1 MNKFNFKKISKVW
14 IAVGVIAIIAIAAIV
29 FSGDK
34 DTEQISFTQET
45 VSKQTIQNSV
55 TATGTIEP
63 VTSVTV
69 GTQVSGII
77 DKIYVDYNSVV
88 KKGQVIAE
96 LDKSNLISQLNSAK
110 AAENQSRANLESAR
124 SDLSYQMANF
134 RRYQTLYHKGLVS
147 ADDFESARLSYQKA
161 RETVAADE
169 DLLASSAEEVK
180 RAQTNL
186 GYATITSPID
196 GVVLS
201 KSVEEGQTVAASYS
215 TPELFT
221 IAQDLTNMQV
231 VADVD
236 EADIGDVK
244 VGERVTFTVDAYPD
258 DTFEGTV
265 KQVRQEAT
273 TTNNVVTYEVVI
285 SAPNADLKLKPGLT
299 ANVTI
304 YTSEKPNVLCVST
317 KALRFTPTKETVGK
331 DKKIVDCK
339 GKNKVWTLSGNTLTA
354 HAVNIGTSDGIH
366 TQILSGIKPGTRI
379 ITAIAVKTD
388 DDDSDDDNSSQ
399 SGLFGPP
406 GKKKSGSG
414 SNNSSSSK

>member
-1 MNKFNFKKISKVW
+1 MNKKKTLVIV
-14 IAVGVIAIIAIAAIV
+14 AVAAIAALAV
-29 FSGDK
+29 WLLSGGK
-34 DTEQISFTQET
+34 KEEKITFDTAAVAPANIM
-45 VSKQTIQNSV
+45 NSI

-69 GTQVSGII
+69 GTQVSGIVS
-77 DKIYVDYNSVV
+77 KLFVDYNSVV

-96 LDKSNLISQLNSAK
+96 LDKTNLMSQLNTAK
-110 AAENQSRANLESAR
+110 TQLATAQSQLN
-124 SDLSYQMANF
+124 
-134 RRYQTLYHKGLVS
+134 YQTANYKRYKTLFEKGLVA
-147 ADDFESARLSYQKA
+147 ADDFDNAKLSYTQAK
-161 RETVAADE
+161 EQVV
-169 DLLASSAEEVK
+169 SAKEEVQ

-201 KSVEEGQTVAASYS
+201 KSVEEGQTVAASFS

-244 VGERVTFTVDAYPD
+244 EGERVTFTVDAYPD
-258 DTFEGTV
+258 DTFEGEV

-304 YTSEKPNVLCVST
+304 YTAERKGVLSVPS
-317 KALRFTPTKETVGK
+317 KALRFTPQKETVGK
-331 DKKIVDCK
+331 MKIVDVANA
-339 GKNKVWTLSGNTLTA
+339 KNKVWTIEGNSIVA
-354 HAVNIGTSDGIH
+354 HKVNIGMTDG
-366 TQILSGIKPGTRI
+366 TNKQIVGGIAEGTKVVTGLNVMGGEEEKPMEAQGE
-379 ITAIAVKTD
+379 
-388 DDDSDDDNSSQ
+388 SSP
-399 SGLFGPP
+399 FAPGPP
-406 GKKKSGSG
+406 GKNKK
-414 SNNSSSSK
+414 K

>member
-1 MNKFNFKKISKVW
+1 MNKKK
-14 IAVGVIAIIAIAAIV
+14 ALVIAAVAAIAALAV
-29 FSGDK
+29 WLLSGGK
-34 DTEQISFTQET
+34 KEEKITFDTAAVAPANIM
-45 VSKQTIQNSV
+45 NSI

-69 GTQVSGII
+69 GTQVSGIVS
-77 DKIYVDYNSVV
+77 KLFVDYNSVV

-96 LDKSNLISQLNSAK
+96 LDKTNLMSQLNTAK
-110 AAENQSRANLESAR
+110 TQLATAQSQLN
-124 SDLSYQMANF
+124 
-134 RRYQTLYHKGLVS
+134 YQTANYKRYKTLFEKGLVA
-147 ADDFESARLSYQKA
+147 ADDFDNAKLSYTQAK
-161 RETVAADE
+161 EQVV
-169 DLLASSAEEVK
+169 SAKEEVQ

-201 KSVEEGQTVAASYS
+201 KSVEEGQTVAASFS

-244 VGERVTFTVDAYPD
+244 EGERVTFTVDAYPD
-258 DTFEGTV
+258 DTFEGEV

-304 YTSEKPNVLCVST
+304 YTAERKGVLSVPS
-317 KALRFTPTKETVGK
+317 KALRFTPQKETVGK
-331 DKKIVDCK
+331 MKIVDAANA
-339 GKNKVWTLSGNTLTA
+339 KNKVWTIEGNSIVA
-354 HAVNIGTSDGIH
+354 HKVNIGMTDGTN
-366 TQILSGIKPGTRI
+366 TQIVGGIAEGTKVV
-379 ITAIAVKTD
+379 T
-388 DDDSDDDNSSQ
+388 
-399 SGLFGPP
+399 GLNVTGGKKDMPMEAQGEKSPFAPGPP
-406 GKKKSGSG
+406 GKNKRK
-414 SNNSSSSK
+414 

>member
-1 MNKFNFKKISKVW
+1 MNKKRTLVIV
-14 IAVGVIAIIAIAAIV
+14 AVAAIATLAV
-29 FSGDK
+29 WLLSGGK
-34 DTEQISFTQET
+34 KEETITFDTAAVAPANIM
-45 VSKQTIQNSV
+45 NSI

-69 GTQVSGII
+69 GTQVSGIVS
-77 DKIYVDYNSVV
+77 KLFVDYNSVV

-96 LDKSNLISQLNSAK
+96 LDKTNLMSQLNTAK
-110 AAENQSRANLESAR
+110 TQLATAQSQFN
-124 SDLSYQMANF
+124 
-134 RRYQTLYHKGLVS
+134 YQTANYKRYKTLFEKGLVA
-147 ADDFESARLSYQKA
+147 ADDFDNAKLSYTQAK
-161 RETVAADE
+161 EQVA
-169 DLLASSAEEVK
+169 SAKEEVQ

-201 KSVEEGQTVAASYS
+201 KSVEEGQTVAASFS

-244 VGERVTFTVDAYPD
+244 EGERVTFTVDAYPD
-258 DTFEGTV
+258 DTFEGKV

-304 YTSEKPNVLCVST
+304 YTAERKGVLSVPS
-317 KALRFTPTKETVGK
+317 KALRFTPQKETVGK
-331 DKKIVDCK
+331 MKIVDAANA
-339 GKNKVWTLSGNTLTA
+339 KNKVWTIEGNSIVA
-354 HAVNIGTSDGIH
+354 HKVNIGMTDGTN
-366 TQILSGIKPGTRI
+366 TQIVGGIAEGTKV
-379 ITAIAVKTD
+379 IT
-388 DDDSDDDNSSQ
+388 
-399 SGLFGPP
+399 GLNVMGGEEKMPMEAQGEKSPFAPGPP
-406 GKKKSGSG
+406 GKNKRK
-414 SNNSSSSK
+414 

>member
-1 MNKFNFKKISKVW
+1 MNKKK
-14 IAVGVIAIIAIAAIV
+14 ALVIAAVAAIAALAV
-29 FSGDK
+29 WLLSGGK
-34 DTEQISFTQET
+34 KEEKITFDTAAVAPANIM
-45 VSKQTIQNSV
+45 NSI

-69 GTQVSGII
+69 GTQVSGIVN
-77 DKIYVDYNSVV
+77 KLFVDYNSVV

-96 LDKSNLISQLNSAK
+96 LDKTNLMSQLNTAK
-110 AAENQSRANLESAR
+110 TQLATAQSQLN
-124 SDLSYQMANF
+124 
-134 RRYQTLYHKGLVS
+134 YQTANYNRYKTLFEKGLVA
-147 ADDFESARLSYQKA
+147 ADDFDNAKLSYTQAK
-161 RETVAADE
+161 EQVA
-169 DLLASSAEEVK
+169 SAKEEVQ

-201 KSVEEGQTVAASYS
+201 KSVEEGQTVAASFS

-244 VGERVTFTVDAYPD
+244 EGERVTFTVDAYPD
-258 DTFEGTV
+258 DTFEGEV

-304 YTSEKPNVLCVST
+304 YTAERKGVLSVPS
-317 KALRFTPTKETVGK
+317 KALRFTPQKETVGK
-331 DKKIVDCK
+331 MKIVDVANA
-339 GKNKVWTLSGNTLTA
+339 KNKVWTIEGNSIVA
-354 HAVNIGTSDGIH
+354 HKVNIGMTDGTN
-366 TQILSGIKPGTRI
+366 TQIVGGIAEGTKV
-379 ITAIAVKTD
+379 IT
-388 DDDSDDDNSSQ
+388 
-399 SGLFGPP
+399 GLNVMGGEEKMPMEAQGEKSPFAPGPP
-406 GKKKSGSG
+406 GKNKRK
-414 SNNSSSSK
+414 

>member
-1 MNKFNFKKISKVW
+1 MKKLSKVW
-14 IAVGVIAIIAIAAIV
+14 VVVAIVAIIAVAVWA
-29 FSGDK
+29 FSGGK
-34 DTEQISFTQET
+34 KEQQISFDTAP
-45 VSKQTIQNSV
+45 VASANIQNSI

-69 GTQVSGII
+69 GTQVSGIVS
-77 DKIYVDYNSVV
+77 KLYVDYNSVV

-96 LDKSNLISQLNSAK
+96 LDKTNLLSQLATAKTQLATAQSQLNY
-110 AAENQSRANLESAR
+110 QTAN
-124 SDLSYQMANF
+124 YK
-134 RRYQTLYHKGLVS
+134 RYQTLFHKGLVA
-147 ADDFESARLSYQKA
+147 ADDYDNAKLSYRQA
-161 RETVAADE
+161 VEQVA
-169 DLLASSAEEVK
+169 SAKEEVQ

-201 KSVEEGQTVAASYS
+201 KSVEEGQTVAASFS

-244 VGERVTFTVDAYPD
+244 EGERVSFTVDAYPD

-265 KQVRQEAT
+265 KQVRLEAT

-304 YTSEKPNVLCVST
+304 YTAERKGVLAVPS

-331 DKKIVDCK
+331 MKIVDVQ
-339 GKNKVWTLSGNTLTA
+339 GAKNKVWIIEGNSIVA
-354 HAVNIGTSDGIH
+354 HKVNIGMADGTN
-366 TQILSGIKPGTRI
+366 TQIIGGVQAGIKVVTGLSVIGGEEPHAEAAGGE
-379 ITAIAVKTD
+379 
-388 DDDSDDDNSSQ
+388 SSP
-399 SGLFGPP
+399 FAPGPP
-406 GKKKSGSG
+406 GKNKK
-414 SNNSSSSK
+414 K

>member
-1 MNKFNFKKISKVW
+1 MNKKKTLVIV
-14 IAVGVIAIIAIAAIV
+14 AVAAIAALAV
-29 FSGDK
+29 WLLSGGK
-34 DTEQISFTQET
+34 KEEKITFDTAAVAPANIM
-45 VSKQTIQNSV
+45 NSI

-69 GTQVSGII
+69 GTQVSGIVS
-77 DKIYVDYNSVV
+77 KLFVDYNSVV

-96 LDKSNLISQLNSAK
+96 LDKTNLMSQLNTAK
-110 AAENQSRANLESAR
+110 TQLATAQSQLN
-124 SDLSYQMANF
+124 
-134 RRYQTLYHKGLVS
+134 YQTANYKRYKTLFEKGLVA
-147 ADDFESARLSYQKA
+147 ADDFDNAKLSYTQAK
-161 RETVAADE
+161 EQVV
-169 DLLASSAEEVK
+169 SAKEEVQ

-201 KSVEEGQTVAASYS
+201 KSVEEGQTVAASFS

-244 VGERVTFTVDAYPD
+244 EGERVTFTVDAYPD
-258 DTFEGTV
+258 DTFEGEV

-304 YTSEKPNVLCVST
+304 YTAERKGVLSVPS
-317 KALRFTPTKETVGK
+317 KALRFTPQKETVGK
-331 DKKIVDCK
+331 MKIVDVANA
-339 GKNKVWTLSGNTLTA
+339 KNKVWTIEGNSIVA
-354 HAVNIGTSDGIH
+354 HKVNIGMTDGTN
-366 TQILSGIKPGTRI
+366 TQIVGGIAEGTKVVTGLKVMGGEEEKPMEAQGE
-379 ITAIAVKTD
+379 
-388 DDDSDDDNSSQ
+388 SSP
-399 SGLFGPP
+399 FAPGPP
-406 GKKKSGSG
+406 GKNKK
-414 SNNSSSSK
+414 K

>member
-1 MNKFNFKKISKVW
+1 MNKKKTLVIV
-14 IAVGVIAIIAIAAIV
+14 AVAAIAALAV
-29 FSGDK
+29 WLLSGGK
-34 DTEQISFTQET
+34 KEEKITFDTAAVAPANIM
-45 VSKQTIQNSV
+45 NSI

-69 GTQVSGII
+69 GTQVSGIVS
-77 DKIYVDYNSVV
+77 KLFVDYNSVV

-96 LDKSNLISQLNSAK
+96 LDKTNLMSQLNTAK
-110 AAENQSRANLESAR
+110 TQLATAQSQLN
-124 SDLSYQMANF
+124 
-134 RRYQTLYHKGLVS
+134 YQTANYKRYKTLFEKGLVA
-147 ADDFESARLSYQKA
+147 ADDFDNAKLSYTQAK
-161 RETVAADE
+161 EQVA
-169 DLLASSAEEVK
+169 SAKEEVQ

-201 KSVEEGQTVAASYS
+201 KSVEEGQTVAASFS

-244 VGERVTFTVDAYPD
+244 EGERVTFTVDAYPD
-258 DTFEGTV
+258 DTFEGEV

-304 YTSEKPNVLCVST
+304 YTAERKGVLSVPS
-317 KALRFTPTKETVGK
+317 KALRFTPQKETVGK
-331 DKKIVDCK
+331 MKIVDVANA
-339 GKNKVWTLSGNTLTA
+339 KNKVWTIEGNSIVA
-354 HAVNIGTSDGIH
+354 HKVNIGMTDGTN
-366 TQILSGIKPGTRI
+366 TQIVGGIAEGTKVVTGLNVMGDEEEKPIEAQGE
-379 ITAIAVKTD
+379 
-388 DDDSDDDNSSQ
+388 SSP
-399 SGLFGPP
+399 FAPGPP
-406 GKKKSGSG
+406 GKNKK
-414 SNNSSSSK
+414 K

>member
-1 MNKFNFKKISKVW
+1 MNKKK
-14 IAVGVIAIIAIAAIV
+14 ALVIAAVAAIAALAV
-29 FSGDK
+29 WLLSGGK
-34 DTEQISFTQET
+34 KEEKITFDTAAVAPANIM
-45 VSKQTIQNSV
+45 NSI

-69 GTQVSGII
+69 GTQVSGIVS
-77 DKIYVDYNSVV
+77 KLFVDYNSVV

-96 LDKSNLISQLNSAK
+96 LDKTNLMSQLNTAK
-110 AAENQSRANLESAR
+110 TQLATAQSQLN
-124 SDLSYQMANF
+124 
-134 RRYQTLYHKGLVS
+134 YQTANYKRYKTLFEKGLVA
-147 ADDFESARLSYQKA
+147 ADDFDNAKLSYTQAK
-161 RETVAADE
+161 EQVA
-169 DLLASSAEEVK
+169 SAKEEVQ

-201 KSVEEGQTVAASYS
+201 KSVEEGQTVAASFS

-244 VGERVTFTVDAYPD
+244 EGERVSFTVDAYPD
-258 DTFEGTV
+258 DTFEGEV

-304 YTSEKPNVLCVST
+304 YTAERKGVLSVPS
-317 KALRFTPTKETVGK
+317 KALRFTPQKETVGK
-331 DKKIVDCK
+331 MKIVDAANA
-339 GKNKVWTLSGNTLTA
+339 KNKVWTIEGNSIVA
-354 HAVNIGTSDGIH
+354 HKVNIGMTDGTN
-366 TQILSGIKPGTRI
+366 TQIVGGIAEGTKV
-379 ITAIAVKTD
+379 IT
-388 DDDSDDDNSSQ
+388 
-399 SGLFGPP
+399 GLNVMGDEEKMPMEAQGEKSPFAPGPP
-406 GKKKSGSG
+406 GKNKRK
-414 SNNSSSSK
+414 

>member
-1 MNKFNFKKISKVW
+1 MNKKK
-14 IAVGVIAIIAIAAIV
+14 ALVIAAVAAIATLAV
-29 FSGDK
+29 WLLSGGK
-34 DTEQISFTQET
+34 KEEKITFDTAAVAPANIM
-45 VSKQTIQNSV
+45 NSI

-69 GTQVSGII
+69 GTQVSGIVS
-77 DKIYVDYNSVV
+77 KLFVDYNSVV

-96 LDKSNLISQLNSAK
+96 LDKTNLMSQLNTAK
-110 AAENQSRANLESAR
+110 TQLATAQSQLN
-124 SDLSYQMANF
+124 
-134 RRYQTLYHKGLVS
+134 YQTANYKRYKTLFEKGLVA
-147 ADDFESARLSYQKA
+147 ADDFDNAKLSYTQAK
-161 RETVAADE
+161 EQVA
-169 DLLASSAEEVK
+169 SAKEEVQ

-201 KSVEEGQTVAASYS
+201 KSVEEGQTVAASFS

-244 VGERVTFTVDAYPD
+244 EGERVTFTVDAYPD
-258 DTFEGTV
+258 DTFEGEV

-304 YTSEKPNVLCVST
+304 YTAERKGVLSVPS
-317 KALRFTPTKETVGK
+317 KALRFTPQKETVGK
-331 DKKIVDCK
+331 MKIVDVANA
-339 GKNKVWTLSGNTLTA
+339 KNKVWTIEGNSIVA
-354 HAVNIGTSDGIH
+354 HKVNIGMTDGTN
-366 TQILSGIKPGTRI
+366 TQIVGGIAEGTKV
-379 ITAIAVKTD
+379 IT
-388 DDDSDDDNSSQ
+388 
-399 SGLFGPP
+399 GLNVMGGEEKMPMEAQGEKSPFAPGPP
-406 GKKKSGSG
+406 GKNKRK
-414 SNNSSSSK
+414 

>member
-1 MNKFNFKKISKVW
+1 MNKKK
-14 IAVGVIAIIAIAAIV
+14 ALVIAAVAAIAALAV
-29 FSGDK
+29 WLLSGGK
-34 DTEQISFTQET
+34 KEETITFDTAAVAPANIM
-45 VSKQTIQNSV
+45 NSI

-69 GTQVSGII
+69 GTQVSGIVS
-77 DKIYVDYNSVV
+77 KLFVDYNSVV

-96 LDKSNLISQLNSAK
+96 LDKTNLMSQLNTAK
-110 AAENQSRANLESAR
+110 TQLATAQSQLN
-124 SDLSYQMANF
+124 
-134 RRYQTLYHKGLVS
+134 YQTANYKRYKTLFEKGLVA
-147 ADDFESARLSYQKA
+147 ADDFDNAKLSYTQAK
-161 RETVAADE
+161 EQVA
-169 DLLASSAEEVK
+169 SAKEEVQ

-201 KSVEEGQTVAASYS
+201 KSVEEGQTVAASFS

-244 VGERVTFTVDAYPD
+244 EGERVTFTVDAYPD
-258 DTFEGTV
+258 DTFEGEV

-273 TTNNVVTYEVVI
+273 TMNNVVTYEVVI

-304 YTSEKPNVLCVST
+304 YTAERKGVLSVPS
-317 KALRFTPTKETVGK
+317 KALRFTPQKETVGK
-331 DKKIVDCK
+331 MKIVDAANA
-339 GKNKVWTLSGNTLTA
+339 KNKVWTIEGNSIVA
-354 HAVNIGTSDGIH
+354 HKVNIGMTDGTN
-366 TQILSGIKPGTRI
+366 TQIVGGIAEGTKVITGLNVMGGEEEKPIEAQGEKSPF
-379 ITAIAVKTD
+379 AP
-388 DDDSDDDNSSQ
+388 
-399 SGLFGPP
+399 GPP
-406 GKKKSGSG
+406 GKNKRK
-414 SNNSSSSK
+414 

>member
-1 MNKFNFKKISKVW
+1 MNKKKTLVIV
-14 IAVGVIAIIAIAAIV
+14 AVAAIAALAV
-29 FSGDK
+29 WLLSGGK
-34 DTEQISFTQET
+34 KEEKITFDTAAVAPANIM
-45 VSKQTIQNSV
+45 NSI

-69 GTQVSGII
+69 GTQVSGIVS
-77 DKIYVDYNSVV
+77 KLFVDYNSVV

-96 LDKSNLISQLNSAK
+96 LDKTNLMSQLNTAK
-110 AAENQSRANLESAR
+110 TQLATAQSQLN
-124 SDLSYQMANF
+124 
-134 RRYQTLYHKGLVS
+134 YQTANYKRYKTLFEKGLVA
-147 ADDFESARLSYQKA
+147 ADDFDNAKLSYTQAK
-161 RETVAADE
+161 EQVA
-169 DLLASSAEEVK
+169 SAKEEVQ

-201 KSVEEGQTVAASYS
+201 KSVEEGQTVAASFS

-244 VGERVTFTVDAYPD
+244 EGERVTFTVDAYPD
-258 DTFEGTV
+258 DTFEGEV

-285 SAPNADLKLKPGLT
+285 SAPNTDLKLKPGLT

-304 YTSEKPNVLCVST
+304 YTAERKGVLSVPS
-317 KALRFTPTKETVGK
+317 KALRFTPQKETVGK
-331 DKKIVDCK
+331 MKIVDAANA
-339 GKNKVWTLSGNTLTA
+339 KNKVWTIEGNSIVA
-354 HAVNIGTSDGIH
+354 HKVNIGMTDGTN
-366 TQILSGIKPGTRI
+366 TQIVGGIAEGTKVVTGLNVMGGEEEKPMEAQGE
-379 ITAIAVKTD
+379 
-388 DDDSDDDNSSQ
+388 SSP
-399 SGLFGPP
+399 FAPGPP
-406 GKKKSGSG
+406 GKNKK
-414 SNNSSSSK
+414 K

>member
-1 MNKFNFKKISKVW
+1 MNKKKTLVIV
-14 IAVGVIAIIAIAAIV
+14 AVAAIAALAV
-29 FSGDK
+29 WLLSGGK
-34 DTEQISFTQET
+34 KEEKITFDTAAVAPANIM
-45 VSKQTIQNSV
+45 NSI

-69 GTQVSGII
+69 GTQVSGIVS
-77 DKIYVDYNSVV
+77 KLFVDYNSVV

-96 LDKSNLISQLNSAK
+96 LDKTNLMSQLNTAK
-110 AAENQSRANLESAR
+110 TQLATAQSQLN
-124 SDLSYQMANF
+124 
-134 RRYQTLYHKGLVS
+134 YQTANYKRYKTLFEKGLVA
-147 ADDFESARLSYQKA
+147 ADDFDNAKLSYTQAK
-161 RETVAADE
+161 EQVA
-169 DLLASSAEEVK
+169 SAKEEVQ

-201 KSVEEGQTVAASYS
+201 KSVEEGQTVAASFS

-244 VGERVTFTVDAYPD
+244 EGERVTFTVDAYPD
-258 DTFEGTV
+258 DTFEGEV

-304 YTSEKPNVLCVST
+304 YTAERKGVLSVPS
-317 KALRFTPTKETVGK
+317 KALRFTPQKETVGK
-331 DKKIVDCK
+331 MKIVDVANA
-339 GKNKVWTLSGNTLTA
+339 KNKVWTIESNSIVA
-354 HAVNIGTSDGIH
+354 HKVNIGLTDGTN
-366 TQILSGIKPGTRI
+366 TQIVGGIAEGTKVVTGLNVMGGEEEKPMEAQGE
-379 ITAIAVKTD
+379 
-388 DDDSDDDNSSQ
+388 SSP
-399 SGLFGPP
+399 FAPGPP
-406 GKKKSGSG
+406 GKNKK
-414 SNNSSSSK
+414 K

>member
-1 MNKFNFKKISKVW
+1 MNKKKLL
-14 IAVGVIAIIAIAAIV
+14 VIAAIAAIATLAV
-29 FSGDK
+29 WLLSGGK
-34 DTEQISFTQET
+34 KEEKITFDTAAVAPANIM
-45 VSKQTIQNSV
+45 NSI

-69 GTQVSGII
+69 GTQVSGIVS
-77 DKIYVDYNSVV
+77 KLFVDYNSVV

-96 LDKSNLISQLNSAK
+96 LDKTNLMSQLNTAK
-110 AAENQSRANLESAR
+110 TQLATAQSQLN
-124 SDLSYQMANF
+124 
-134 RRYQTLYHKGLVS
+134 YQTANYKRYKTLFEKGLVA
-147 ADDFESARLSYQKA
+147 ADDFDNAKLSYTQAK
-161 RETVAADE
+161 EQVA
-169 DLLASSAEEVK
+169 SAKEEVQ

-201 KSVEEGQTVAASYS
+201 KSVEEGQTVAASFS

-244 VGERVTFTVDAYPD
+244 EGERVTFTVDAYPD
-258 DTFEGTV
+258 DTFEGEV
-265 KQVRQEAT
+265 NQVRQKAT

-304 YTSEKPNVLCVST
+304 YTAERKGVLSVPS
-317 KALRFTPTKETVGK
+317 KALRFTPQKETVGK
-331 DKKIVDCK
+331 MKIVDVANA
-339 GKNKVWTLSGNTLTA
+339 KNKVWTIEGNSIVA
-354 HAVNIGTSDGIH
+354 HKVNIGMTDGTN
-366 TQILSGIKPGTRI
+366 TQIVGGIAEGTKV
-379 ITAIAVKTD
+379 IT
-388 DDDSDDDNSSQ
+388 
-399 SGLFGPP
+399 GLNVMGGEEKMPMEAQGEKSPFAPGPP
-406 GKKKSGSG
+406 GKNKRK
-414 SNNSSSSK
+414 

>member
-1 MNKFNFKKISKVW
+1 MKKLSKVW
-14 IAVGVIAIIAIAAIV
+14 LVVAVVIIVAIV
-29 FSGDK
+29 AWALSGGK
-34 DTEQISFTQET
+34 KEEQITFDTAA
-45 VSKQTIQNSV
+45 VAPANIMNSI

-69 GTQVSGII
+69 GTQVSGIVS
-77 DKIYVDYNSVV
+77 KLYVDYNSVV

-96 LDKSNLISQLNSAK
+96 LDKTNLMSQLNSAK
-110 AAENQSRANLESAR
+110 TQLATAQSQLN
-124 SDLSYQMANF
+124 
-134 RRYQTLYHKGLVS
+134 YQTTNFNRYKTLYQKGLVA
-147 ADDFESARLSYQKA
+147 ADDFDNAKLSYTQAK
-161 RETVAADE
+161 EQVA
-169 DLLASSAEEVK
+169 SAKEEVQ

-196 GVVLS
+196 GIVLS
-201 KSVEEGQTVAASYS
+201 KSVEEGQTVAASFS

-231 VADVD
+231 VANVD

-244 VGERVTFTVDAYPD
+244 EGERVSFTVDAYPD

-304 YTSEKPNVLCVST
+304 YTAERKGVLSVPS
-317 KALRFTPTKETVGK
+317 KALRFTPQKETVGK
-331 DKKIVDCK
+331 MKIVDQT
-339 GKNKVWTLSGNTLTA
+339 GNAKNKIWTIEGNSIVA
-354 HAVNIGTSDGIH
+354 HKVNIGMTDGTN
-366 TQILSGIKPGTRI
+366 TQILNGISAG
-379 ITAIAVKTD
+379 VKVVTGLNVTGGEQD
-388 DDDSDDDNSSQ
+388 DAQADAGGEKSP
-399 SGLFGPP
+399 FAPGPP
-406 GKKKSGSG
+406 GKNKQK
-414 SNNSSSSK
+414 

>member
-1 MNKFNFKKISKVW
+1 MVIV
-14 IAVGVIAIIAIAAIV
+14 AVAAIAALAV
-29 FSGDK
+29 WLLSGGK
-34 DTEQISFTQET
+34 KEEKITFDTAAVAPANIM
-45 VSKQTIQNSV
+45 NSI

-69 GTQVSGII
+69 GTQVSGIVS
-77 DKIYVDYNSVV
+77 KLFVDYNSVV

-96 LDKSNLISQLNSAK
+96 LDKTNLMSQLNTAK
-110 AAENQSRANLESAR
+110 TQLATAQSQLN
-124 SDLSYQMANF
+124 
-134 RRYQTLYHKGLVS
+134 YQTANYKRYKTLFEKGLVA
-147 ADDFESARLSYQKA
+147 ADDFDNAKLSYTQAK
-161 RETVAADE
+161 EQVA
-169 DLLASSAEEVK
+169 SAKEEVQ

-201 KSVEEGQTVAASYS
+201 KSVEEGQTVAASFS

-244 VGERVTFTVDAYPD
+244 EGERVTFTVDAYPD
-258 DTFEGTV
+258 DTFEGEV

-304 YTSEKPNVLCVST
+304 YTAERKGVLSVPS
-317 KALRFTPTKETVGK
+317 KALRFTPQKETVGK
-331 DKKIVDCK
+331 MKIVDAANA
-339 GKNKVWTLSGNTLTA
+339 KNKVWIIEGNSIVA
-354 HAVNIGTSDGIH
+354 HKVNIGMTDGTN
-366 TQILSGIKPGTRI
+366 TQIVGGIAEGTKVVTGLNVMGGEEEKPMEAQGE
-379 ITAIAVKTD
+379 
-388 DDDSDDDNSSQ
+388 SSP
-399 SGLFGPP
+399 FAPGPP
-406 GKKKSGSG
+406 GKNKK
-414 SNNSSSSK
+414 K

>member
-1 MNKFNFKKISKVW
+1 MNKKKTLVIV
-14 IAVGVIAIIAIAAIV
+14 AVAAIAALAV
-29 FSGDK
+29 WLLSGGK
-34 DTEQISFTQET
+34 KEEKITFDTAAVAPANIM
-45 VSKQTIQNSV
+45 NSI

-69 GTQVSGII
+69 GTQVSGIVS
-77 DKIYVDYNSVV
+77 KLFVDYNSVV

-96 LDKSNLISQLNSAK
+96 LDKTNLMSQLNTAK
-110 AAENQSRANLESAR
+110 TQLATAQSQLN
-124 SDLSYQMANF
+124 
-134 RRYQTLYHKGLVS
+134 YQTANYKRYKTLFEKGLVA
-147 ADDFESARLSYQKA
+147 ADDFDNAKLSYTQAK
-161 RETVAADE
+161 EQVV
-169 DLLASSAEEVK
+169 SAKEEVQ

-201 KSVEEGQTVAASYS
+201 KSVEEGQTVAASFS

-244 VGERVTFTVDAYPD
+244 EGERVTFTVDAYPD
-258 DTFEGTV
+258 DTFEGEV

-273 TTNNVVTYEVVI
+273 TSNNVVTYEVVI

-304 YTSEKPNVLCVST
+304 YTAERKGVLSVPS
-317 KALRFTPTKETVGK
+317 KALRFTPQKETVGK
-331 DKKIVDCK
+331 MKIVDAANA
-339 GKNKVWTLSGNTLTA
+339 KNKVWTIEGNSIVA
-354 HAVNIGTSDGIH
+354 HKVNIGMTDGTNTQIVDGIAEG
-366 TQILSGIKPGTRI
+366 TKVVTGLNVMGGEEEKPMEAQGE
-379 ITAIAVKTD
+379 
-388 DDDSDDDNSSQ
+388 SSP
-399 SGLFGPP
+399 FAPGPP
-406 GKKKSGSG
+406 GKNKK
-414 SNNSSSSK
+414 K

>member
-1 MNKFNFKKISKVW
+1 MNKKKTLVIV
-14 IAVGVIAIIAIAAIV
+14 AVAAIAALAV
-29 FSGDK
+29 WLLSGGK
-34 DTEQISFTQET
+34 KEEKITFDTAAVAPANIMDS
-45 VSKQTIQNSV
+45 I

-69 GTQVSGII
+69 GTQVSGIVS
-77 DKIYVDYNSVV
+77 KLFVDYNSVV

-96 LDKSNLISQLNSAK
+96 LDKTNLMSQLNTAK
-110 AAENQSRANLESAR
+110 TQLATAQSQLN
-124 SDLSYQMANF
+124 
-134 RRYQTLYHKGLVS
+134 YQTANYKRYKTLFEKGLVA
-147 ADDFESARLSYQKA
+147 ADDFDNAKLSYTQAK
-161 RETVAADE
+161 EQVV
-169 DLLASSAEEVK
+169 SAKEEVQ
-180 RAQTNL
+180 RAQTSL

-201 KSVEEGQTVAASYS
+201 KSVEEGQTVAASFS

-244 VGERVTFTVDAYPD
+244 EGERVSFTVDAYPD
-258 DTFEGTV
+258 DTFEGEV

-304 YTSEKPNVLCVST
+304 YTAERKGVLSVPS
-317 KALRFTPTKETVGK
+317 KALRFTPQKETVGK
-331 DKKIVDCK
+331 MKIVDATNA
-339 GKNKVWTLSGNTLTA
+339 KNKVWTIEGNSIVA
-354 HAVNIGTSDGIH
+354 HKVNIGMTDGTN
-366 TQILSGIKPGTRI
+366 TQIVGGIAEGTKVVTGLNVMGGEEEKPMEAQGE
-379 ITAIAVKTD
+379 
-388 DDDSDDDNSSQ
+388 SSP
-399 SGLFGPP
+399 FAPGPP
-406 GKKKSGSG
+406 GKNKK
-414 SNNSSSSK
+414 K

>member
-1 MNKFNFKKISKVW
+1 MNKKK
-14 IAVGVIAIIAIAAIV
+14 ALVIAAVAAIATLAV
-29 FSGDK
+29 WLLSGGK
-34 DTEQISFTQET
+34 KEETITFDTAAVAPANIM
-45 VSKQTIQNSV
+45 NSI

-69 GTQVSGII
+69 GTQVSGIVS
-77 DKIYVDYNSVV
+77 KLFVDYNSVV

-96 LDKSNLISQLNSAK
+96 LDKTNLMSQLNTAK
-110 AAENQSRANLESAR
+110 TQLATAQSQLN
-124 SDLSYQMANF
+124 
-134 RRYQTLYHKGLVS
+134 YQTANYKRYKTLFEKGLVA
-147 ADDFESARLSYQKA
+147 ADDFDNAKLSYTQAK
-161 RETVAADE
+161 EQVV
-169 DLLASSAEEVK
+169 SAKEEVQ

-201 KSVEEGQTVAASYS
+201 KSVEEGQTVAASFS

-244 VGERVTFTVDAYPD
+244 EGERVTFTVDAYPD
-258 DTFEGTV
+258 DTFEGKV

-304 YTSEKPNVLCVST
+304 YTAERKGVLSVPS
-317 KALRFTPTKETVGK
+317 KALRFTPQKETVGK
-331 DKKIVDCK
+331 MKIVDAANA
-339 GKNKVWTLSGNTLTA
+339 KNKVWTIEGNSIVA
-354 HAVNIGTSDGIH
+354 HKVNIGMTDGTN
-366 TQILSGIKPGTRI
+366 TQIVGGIAEGTKV
-379 ITAIAVKTD
+379 IT
-388 DDDSDDDNSSQ
+388 
-399 SGLFGPP
+399 GLNVMGGEEKMPMEAQGEKSPFAPGPP
-406 GKKKSGSG
+406 GKNKRK
-414 SNNSSSSK
+414 

>member
-1 MNKFNFKKISKVW
+1 MKKLSKVW
-14 IAVGVIAIIAIAAIV
+14 LLVAVVIVIAIVAWAT
-29 FSGDK
+29 SGGK
-34 DTEQISFTQET
+34 KEQQISFDTAA
-45 VSKQTIQNSV
+45 VAPANIQNSI

-69 GTQVSGII
+69 GTQVSGIVS
-77 DKIYVDYNSVV
+77 KLYVDYNSVV

-96 LDKSNLISQLNSAK
+96 LDKTNLMSQLNTAK
-110 AAENQSRANLESAR
+110 TQLATAQSQLN
-124 SDLSYQMANF
+124 
-134 RRYQTLYHKGLVS
+134 YQTTNFNRYKTLYQKGLVA
-147 ADDFESARLSYQKA
+147 ADDYDNAQLAYKQAKEQVASAK
-161 RETVAADE
+161 
-169 DLLASSAEEVK
+169 EEVQ

-201 KSVEEGQTVAASYS
+201 KSVEEGQTVAASFS

-244 VGERVTFTVDAYPD
+244 EGERVTFTVDAYPD

-304 YTSEKPNVLCVST
+304 FTAERKGVLSVLS
-317 KALRFTPTKETVGK
+317 KALRFTPQKETVGK
-331 DKKIVDCK
+331 MKIVDQTS
-339 GKNKVWTLSGNTLTA
+339 GAKNKVWTIEGNNIVA
-354 HAVNIGTSDGIH
+354 HKVNIGMTDGTH
-366 TQILSGIKPGTRI
+366 TQILGGIPAGAKVITGLSVSGG
-379 ITAIAVKTD
+379 
-388 DDDSDDDNSSQ
+388 DDDNQQADAGGESSP
-399 SGLFGPP
+399 FAPGPP
-406 GKKKSGSG
+406 GKKK
-414 SNNSSSSK
+414 

>member
-1 MNKFNFKKISKVW
+1 MNKKKTLVIV
-14 IAVGVIAIIAIAAIV
+14 AVAAIAALAV
-29 FSGDK
+29 WLLSGGK
-34 DTEQISFTQET
+34 KEEKITFDTAAVAPANIM
-45 VSKQTIQNSV
+45 NSI

-69 GTQVSGII
+69 GTQVSGIVS
-77 DKIYVDYNSVV
+77 KLFVDYNSVV

-96 LDKSNLISQLNSAK
+96 LDKTNLMSQLNTAK
-110 AAENQSRANLESAR
+110 TQLATAQSQLN
-124 SDLSYQMANF
+124 
-134 RRYQTLYHKGLVS
+134 YQTANYKRYKTLFEKGLVA
-147 ADDFESARLSYQKA
+147 ADDFDNAKLSYTQAK
-161 RETVAADE
+161 EQVV
-169 DLLASSAEEVK
+169 SAKEEVQ

-201 KSVEEGQTVAASYS
+201 KSVEEGQTVAASFS

-244 VGERVTFTVDAYPD
+244 EGERVSFTVDAYPD
-258 DTFEGTV
+258 DTFEGEV

-304 YTSEKPNVLCVST
+304 YTAERKGVLSVPS
-317 KALRFTPTKETVGK
+317 KALRFTPQKETVGK
-331 DKKIVDCK
+331 MKIVDAANA
-339 GKNKVWTLSGNTLTA
+339 KNKVWTIEGNSIVA
-354 HAVNIGTSDGIH
+354 HKVNIGMTDGTN
-366 TQILSGIKPGTRI
+366 TQIVGGIAEGTKV
-379 ITAIAVKTD
+379 IT
-388 DDDSDDDNSSQ
+388 
-399 SGLFGPP
+399 GLNVMGGEEKMPMEAQGEKSPFAPGPP
-406 GKKKSGSG
+406 GKNKRK
-414 SNNSSSSK
+414 

>member
-1 MNKFNFKKISKVW
+1 MNKKKTLVIV
-14 IAVGVIAIIAIAAIV
+14 AVAAIAALAV
-29 FSGDK
+29 WLLSGGK
-34 DTEQISFTQET
+34 KEEKITFDTAAVAPANIM
-45 VSKQTIQNSV
+45 NSI

-69 GTQVSGII
+69 GTQVSGIVS
-77 DKIYVDYNSVV
+77 KLFVDYNSVV

-96 LDKSNLISQLNSAK
+96 LDKTNLMSQLNTAK
-110 AAENQSRANLESAR
+110 TQLATAQSQLN
-124 SDLSYQMANF
+124 
-134 RRYQTLYHKGLVS
+134 YQTANYKRYKTLFEKGLVA
-147 ADDFESARLSYQKA
+147 ADDFDNAKLSYTQAK
-161 RETVAADE
+161 EQVV
-169 DLLASSAEEVK
+169 SAKEEVQ

-201 KSVEEGQTVAASYS
+201 KSVEEGQTVAASFS

-244 VGERVTFTVDAYPD
+244 EGERVTFTVDAYPD
-258 DTFEGTV
+258 DTFKGEV

-304 YTSEKPNVLCVST
+304 YTAERKGVLSVPS
-317 KALRFTPTKETVGK
+317 KALRFTPQKETVGK
-331 DKKIVDCK
+331 MKIVDVANA
-339 GKNKVWTLSGNTLTA
+339 KNKVWTIEGNSIVA
-354 HAVNIGTSDGIH
+354 HKVNIGMTDGTN
-366 TQILSGIKPGTRI
+366 TQIVGGIAEGTKVVTGLNVMGGEEEKPMEAQGE
-379 ITAIAVKTD
+379 
-388 DDDSDDDNSSQ
+388 SSP
-399 SGLFGPP
+399 FAPGPP
-406 GKKKSGSG
+406 GKNKK
-414 SNNSSSSK
+414 K

>member
-1 MNKFNFKKISKVW
+1 MNKKKTLVIV
-14 IAVGVIAIIAIAAIV
+14 AVAAIAALAV
-29 FSGDK
+29 WLLSGGK
-34 DTEQISFTQET
+34 KEEKITFDTAAVAQANIM
-45 VSKQTIQNSV
+45 NSI

-69 GTQVSGII
+69 GTQVSGIVS
-77 DKIYVDYNSVV
+77 KLFVDYNSVV

-96 LDKSNLISQLNSAK
+96 LDKTNLMSQLNTAK
-110 AAENQSRANLESAR
+110 TQLATAQSQLN
-124 SDLSYQMANF
+124 
-134 RRYQTLYHKGLVS
+134 YQTANYKRYKTLFEKGLVA
-147 ADDFESARLSYQKA
+147 ADDFDNAKLSYTQAK
-161 RETVAADE
+161 EQVA
-169 DLLASSAEEVK
+169 SAKEEVQ

-201 KSVEEGQTVAASYS
+201 KSVEEGQTVAASFS

-244 VGERVTFTVDAYPD
+244 EGERVTFTVDAYPD
-258 DTFEGTV
+258 DTFEGEV

-304 YTSEKPNVLCVST
+304 YTAERKGVLSVPS
-317 KALRFTPTKETVGK
+317 KALRFTPQKETVGK
-331 DKKIVDCK
+331 MKIVDVANA
-339 GKNKVWTLSGNTLTA
+339 KNKVWTIEGNSIVA
-354 HAVNIGTSDGIH
+354 HKVNIGMTDGTN
-366 TQILSGIKPGTRI
+366 TQIVGGIAEGTKIVTGLNVMGGEEEKPMEAQGE
-379 ITAIAVKTD
+379 
-388 DDDSDDDNSSQ
+388 SSP
-399 SGLFGPP
+399 FAPGPP
-406 GKKKSGSG
+406 GKNKK
-414 SNNSSSSK
+414 K

>member
-1 MNKFNFKKISKVW
+1 MKKLSKLWLLV
-14 IAVGVIAIIAIAAIV
+14 AVVVVIAIAAWAL
-29 FSGDK
+29 SGGK
-34 DTEQISFTQET
+34 KEQQISFDTAAVT
-45 VSKQTIQNSV
+45 PANIMNSI

-69 GTQVSGII
+69 GTQVSGIVS
-77 DKIYVDYNSVV
+77 KLYVDYNSVV

-96 LDKSNLISQLNSAK
+96 LDKTNLMSQLNTAK
-110 AAENQSRANLESAR
+110 TQLATAQSQLN
-124 SDLSYQMANF
+124 YQTANF
-134 RRYQTLYHKGLVS
+134 NRYKTLYQKGLVA
-147 ADDFESARLSYQKA
+147 ADDFDNAKLSYTQAK
-161 RETVAADE
+161 EQVA
-169 DLLASSAEEVK
+169 SAKEEVQ

-201 KSVEEGQTVAASYS
+201 KSVEEGQTVAASFS

-244 VGERVTFTVDAYPD
+244 EGERVSFTVDAYPD

-273 TTNNVVTYEVVI
+273 TNNNVVTYEVVI

-304 YTSEKPNVLCVST
+304 YTAERKGVLSVQS
-317 KALRFTPTKETVGK
+317 KALRFTPQKETVGK
-331 DKKIVDCK
+331 MKIVDQT
-339 GKNKVWTLSGNTLTA
+339 GNAKNKVWTIEGNNIVA
-354 HAVNIGTSDGIH
+354 HKVNIGMTDGTN
-366 TQILSGIKPGTRI
+366 TQILNGISAGVKV
-379 ITAIAVKTD
+379 ITGLNITGGEQD
-388 DDDSDDDNSSQ
+388 DAKANAGGESSP
-399 SGLFGPP
+399 FAPGPP
-406 GKKKSGSG
+406 GRNKKK
-414 SNNSSSSK
+414 

>member
-1 MNKFNFKKISKVW
+1 MNKKKTLVIV
-14 IAVGVIAIIAIAAIV
+14 AVAAIATLAV
-29 FSGDK
+29 WLLSGGK
-34 DTEQISFTQET
+34 KEEKITFDTAAVAPANIM
-45 VSKQTIQNSV
+45 NSI

-69 GTQVSGII
+69 GTQVSGIVS
-77 DKIYVDYNSVV
+77 KLFVDYNSVV

-96 LDKSNLISQLNSAK
+96 LDKTNLMSQLNTAK
-110 AAENQSRANLESAR
+110 TQLATAQSQLN
-124 SDLSYQMANF
+124 
-134 RRYQTLYHKGLVS
+134 YQTANYKRYKTLFEKGLVA
-147 ADDFESARLSYQKA
+147 ADDFDNAKLSYTQAK
-161 RETVAADE
+161 EQVV
-169 DLLASSAEEVK
+169 SAKEEVQ

-201 KSVEEGQTVAASYS
+201 KSVEEGQTVAASFS

-244 VGERVTFTVDAYPD
+244 EGERVSFTVDAYPD
-258 DTFEGTV
+258 DTFEGEV

-304 YTSEKPNVLCVST
+304 YTAERKGVLSVPS
-317 KALRFTPTKETVGK
+317 KALRFTPQKETVGK
-331 DKKIVDCK
+331 MKIVDAANA
-339 GKNKVWTLSGNTLTA
+339 KNKVWTIEGNSIVA
-354 HAVNIGTSDGIH
+354 HKVNIGMTDGTN
-366 TQILSGIKPGTRI
+366 TQIVGGIAEDTKV
-379 ITAIAVKTD
+379 IT
-388 DDDSDDDNSSQ
+388 
-399 SGLFGPP
+399 GLNVMGGEEKMPMEAQGEKSPFAPGPP
-406 GKKKSGSG
+406 GKNKRK
-414 SNNSSSSK
+414 

>member
-1 MNKFNFKKISKVW
+1 MNKKK
-14 IAVGVIAIIAIAAIV
+14 ALVIAAVAAIATLAV
-29 FSGDK
+29 WLLSGGK
-34 DTEQISFTQET
+34 KEEKITFDTAAVAPANIM
-45 VSKQTIQNSV
+45 NSI

-69 GTQVSGII
+69 GTQVSGIVS
-77 DKIYVDYNSVV
+77 KLFVDYNSVV

-96 LDKSNLISQLNSAK
+96 LDKTNLMSQLNTAK
-110 AAENQSRANLESAR
+110 TQLATAQSQLN
-124 SDLSYQMANF
+124 
-134 RRYQTLYHKGLVS
+134 YQTANYKRYKTLFEKGLVA
-147 ADDFESARLSYQKA
+147 ADDFDNAKLSYTQAK
-161 RETVAADE
+161 EQVV
-169 DLLASSAEEVK
+169 SAKEEVQ

-201 KSVEEGQTVAASYS
+201 KSVEEGQTVAASFS

-244 VGERVTFTVDAYPD
+244 EGERVTFTVDAYPD
-258 DTFEGTV
+258 DTFEGEV

-304 YTSEKPNVLCVST
+304 YTAERKGVLSVPS
-317 KALRFTPTKETVGK
+317 KALRFTPQKETVGK
-331 DKKIVDCK
+331 MKIVDVANA
-339 GKNKVWTLSGNTLTA
+339 KNKVWTIEGNSIVA
-354 HAVNIGTSDGIH
+354 HKVNIGMTDGTN
-366 TQILSGIKPGTRI
+366 TQIVGGIAEGTKVV
-379 ITAIAVKTD
+379 T
-388 DDDSDDDNSSQ
+388 
-399 SGLFGPP
+399 GLNVMGGEEKMPMEAQGEKSPFAPGPP
-406 GKKKSGSG
+406 GKNKRK
-414 SNNSSSSK
+414 

>member
-1 MNKFNFKKISKVW
+1 MNKKKALVIV
-14 IAVGVIAIIAIAAIV
+14 AVAAIAALAV
-29 FSGDK
+29 WLLSGGK
-34 DTEQISFTQET
+34 KEEKITFDTAAVAPANIM
-45 VSKQTIQNSV
+45 NSI

-69 GTQVSGII
+69 GTQVSGIVS
-77 DKIYVDYNSVV
+77 KLFVDYNSVV

-96 LDKSNLISQLNSAK
+96 LDKTNLMSQLNTAK
-110 AAENQSRANLESAR
+110 TQLATAQSQLN
-124 SDLSYQMANF
+124 
-134 RRYQTLYHKGLVS
+134 YQTANYNRYKTLFEKGLVA
-147 ADDFESARLSYQKA
+147 ADDFDNAKLSYTQAK
-161 RETVAADE
+161 EQM
-169 DLLASSAEEVK
+169 ASAKEEVQ

-201 KSVEEGQTVAASYS
+201 KSVEEGQTVAASFS

-244 VGERVTFTVDAYPD
+244 EGERVSFTVDAYPD
-258 DTFEGTV
+258 DTFEGEV

-304 YTSEKPNVLCVST
+304 YTAERKGVLSVPS
-317 KALRFTPTKETVGK
+317 KALRFTPQKETVGK
-331 DKKIVDCK
+331 MKIVDTANA
-339 GKNKVWTLSGNTLTA
+339 KNKVWTIEGNSIVA
-354 HAVNIGTSDGIH
+354 HKVNIGMTDGTN
-366 TQILSGIKPGTRI
+366 TQIVGGIAEGTKVV
-379 ITAIAVKTD
+379 T
-388 DDDSDDDNSSQ
+388 
-399 SGLFGPP
+399 GLNVMGGEEDMPMEAQGEKSPFAPGPP
-406 GKKKSGSG
+406 GKNKRK
-414 SNNSSSSK
+414 

>member
-1 MNKFNFKKISKVW
+1 MNKKKTLVIV
-14 IAVGVIAIIAIAAIV
+14 AVAAIAALAV
-29 FSGDK
+29 WLLSGGK
-34 DTEQISFTQET
+34 KEEKITFDTAAVAPANIM
-45 VSKQTIQNSV
+45 NSI

-69 GTQVSGII
+69 GTQVSGIVS
-77 DKIYVDYNSVV
+77 KLFVDYNSVV

-96 LDKSNLISQLNSAK
+96 LDKTNLMSQLNTAK
-110 AAENQSRANLESAR
+110 TQLATAQSQLN
-124 SDLSYQMANF
+124 
-134 RRYQTLYHKGLVS
+134 YQTANYKRYKTLFEKGLVA
-147 ADDFESARLSYQKA
+147 ADDFDNAKLSYTQAK
-161 RETVAADE
+161 EQVA
-169 DLLASSAEEVK
+169 SAKEEVQ
-180 RAQTNL
+180 RAQSNL

-201 KSVEEGQTVAASYS
+201 KSVEEGQTVAASFS

-244 VGERVTFTVDAYPD
+244 EGERVTFTVDAYPD
-258 DTFEGTV
+258 DTFEGEV

-304 YTSEKPNVLCVST
+304 YTAERKGVLSVPS
-317 KALRFTPTKETVGK
+317 KALRFTPQKETVGK
-331 DKKIVDCK
+331 MKIVDVANA
-339 GKNKVWTLSGNTLTA
+339 KNKVWTIEGNSIVA
-354 HAVNIGTSDGIH
+354 HKVNIGMTDGTN
-366 TQILSGIKPGTRI
+366 TQIVGGIAEGTKVVTGLNVMGGEEEKPMEAQGE
-379 ITAIAVKTD
+379 
-388 DDDSDDDNSSQ
+388 SSP
-399 SGLFGPP
+399 FAPGPP
-406 GKKKSGSG
+406 GKNKK
-414 SNNSSSSK
+414 K

>member
-1 MNKFNFKKISKVW
+1 MNKKK
-14 IAVGVIAIIAIAAIV
+14 ALVIAAVAAIAALAV
-29 FSGDK
+29 WLLSGGK
-34 DTEQISFTQET
+34 KEEKITFDTAAVAPANIM
-45 VSKQTIQNSV
+45 NSI

-69 GTQVSGII
+69 GTQVSGIVS
-77 DKIYVDYNSVV
+77 KLFVDYNSVV

-96 LDKSNLISQLNSAK
+96 LDKTNLMSQLNTAK
-110 AAENQSRANLESAR
+110 TQLATAQSQLN
-124 SDLSYQMANF
+124 
-134 RRYQTLYHKGLVS
+134 YQTANYKRYKTLFEKGLVA
-147 ADDFESARLSYQKA
+147 ADDFDNAKLSYTQAK
-161 RETVAADE
+161 EQVV
-169 DLLASSAEEVK
+169 SAKEEVQ

-201 KSVEEGQTVAASYS
+201 KSVEEGQTVAASFS

-244 VGERVTFTVDAYPD
+244 EGERVSFTVDAYPD
-258 DTFEGTV
+258 DTFEGEV

-304 YTSEKPNVLCVST
+304 YTAERKGVLSVPS
-317 KALRFTPTKETVGK
+317 KALRFTPQKETVGK
-331 DKKIVDCK
+331 MKIVDVANA
-339 GKNKVWTLSGNTLTA
+339 KNKVWTIEGNSIVA
-354 HAVNIGTSDGIH
+354 HKVNIGMTDGTN
-366 TQILSGIKPGTRI
+366 TQIVGGIAEGTKVV
-379 ITAIAVKTD
+379 T
-388 DDDSDDDNSSQ
+388 
-399 SGLFGPP
+399 GLNVTGGEEEMPMEAQGEKSPFAPGPP
-406 GKKKSGSG
+406 GKNKRK
-414 SNNSSSSK
+414 

>member
-1 MNKFNFKKISKVW
+1 MNKKK
-14 IAVGVIAIIAIAAIV
+14 ALVIAAVAAIAALAV
-29 FSGDK
+29 WLLSGGK
-34 DTEQISFTQET
+34 KEEKITFDTAAVAPANIM
-45 VSKQTIQNSV
+45 NSI

-69 GTQVSGII
+69 GTQVSGIVS
-77 DKIYVDYNSVV
+77 KLFVDYNSVV

-96 LDKSNLISQLNSAK
+96 LDKTNLMSQLNTAK
-110 AAENQSRANLESAR
+110 TQLATAQSQLN
-124 SDLSYQMANF
+124 
-134 RRYQTLYHKGLVS
+134 YQTANYKRYKTLFEKGLVA
-147 ADDFESARLSYQKA
+147 ADDFDNAKLSYTQAK
-161 RETVAADE
+161 EQVV
-169 DLLASSAEEVK
+169 SAKEEVQ

-201 KSVEEGQTVAASYS
+201 KSVEEGQTVAASFS

-244 VGERVTFTVDAYPD
+244 EGERVTFTVDAYPD
-258 DTFEGTV
+258 DTFEGKV

-304 YTSEKPNVLCVST
+304 YTAERKGVLSVPS
-317 KALRFTPTKETVGK
+317 KALRFIPQKETVGK
-331 DKKIVDCK
+331 MKIVDAANA
-339 GKNKVWTLSGNTLTA
+339 KNKVWTIEGNSIVA
-354 HAVNIGTSDGIH
+354 HKVNIGMTDGTN
-366 TQILSGIKPGTRI
+366 TQIVGGIAEGTKV
-379 ITAIAVKTD
+379 IT
-388 DDDSDDDNSSQ
+388 
-399 SGLFGPP
+399 GLNVMGGEEKMPMEAQGEKSPFAPGPP
-406 GKKKSGSG
+406 GKNKRK
-414 SNNSSSSK
+414 